1 MFTFEQQIKAWPV
14 RSVLYPKI
22 IKACFF
28 FLIKAHLL
36 SDMGNYSEKV

>member
-14 RSVLYPKI
+14 CSVLYPKI

-28 FLIKAHLL
+28 LIKVHLL